1 MVSFSRLT
9 GSLIIALLCAACSKT
24 DGTADTAGAPS
35 GTAGAPPTSP
45 APTTATI
52 SASLSLAG
60 TPPATATVGD
70 MYAYQ
75 PTVTTNSSNLFFTST
90 GLPSWLTLN
99 SSSGVLTGTPSV
111 SDEGTTGH
119 ITITA
124 NAGSASATST
134 PFTIRVQAPVPG
146 ASGSVKLSWLA
157 PTENTDGSPATELA
171 GYRIYYG
178 TDPNEMTESINV
190 VGATSTSYVVDG
202 LATGT
207 YYFSVTAYNTA
218 GFNSGLSNTADQTI

>member
-9 GSLIIALLCAACSKT
+9 GLFIIALLCAACTK
-24 DGTADTAGAPS
+24 DDTADSAAAPS
-35 GTAGAPPTSP
+35 GTAGAPPSSP
-45 APTTATI
+45 APTTAAI
-52 SASLSLAG
+52 SATLSLAG

-70 MYAYQ
+70 VYSYQ
-75 PTVTTNSSNLFFTST
+75 PTVTTNSSNLSFKST
-90 GLPSWLTLN
+90 GLPSWLSLN
-99 SSSGVLTGTPSV
+99 SSSGVLTGTPSAT
-111 SDEGTTGH
+111 DEGTTGH

-146 ASGSVKLSWLA
+146 ASGSVKLSWVA
-157 PTENTDGSPATELA
+157 PTQNTDGTPATELA

-207 YYFSVTAYNTA
+207 YYFSVMAYNSA